1 MSSEEIVGIFAGLL
15 LIIGI
20 LPQVYKILKTRQAK
34 DISLIAYTILGI
46 SQILWVVYG
55 VLKNDLRIIL
65 TNSITLFLS
74 IIIMMLVVYFKDEK
88 EKNREMHTS
97 NINF

>member
-65 TNSITLFLS
+65 TNSITLFLT
-74 IIIMMLVVYFKDEK
+74 IIIMILVVYFKDRK
-88 EKNREMHTS
+88 EKNREMYTS